1 MQILNKKMNDMLVKG
16 GLFGGVET
24 NGGVEGK
31 RGE

>member
-1 MQILNKKMNDMLVKG
+1 MNDMLVKG

-31 RGE
+31 RGEW